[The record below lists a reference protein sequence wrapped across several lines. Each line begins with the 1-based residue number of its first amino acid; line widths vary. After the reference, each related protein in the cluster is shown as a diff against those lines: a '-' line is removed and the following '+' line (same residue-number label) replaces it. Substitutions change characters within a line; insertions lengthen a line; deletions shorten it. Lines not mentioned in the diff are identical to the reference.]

1 MELASS
7 ANQHTSTPNNPPND
21 SAPSSPSQRHDSQI
35 AQPPASSVPV
45 QQPQQQQQQQTPLAT
60 PAQQQNPHS
69 IPSTPSTHNKYEPYH
84 RSSPSIA
91 SRAASMSISTPNSQD
106 PSARQR
112 NATMDYN
119 GSQMDVDMDADP
131 FNQQKYSRPPAT
143 SRLSSQYLPINAQ
156 DDGANRAR
164 YSPMNTSP
172 TTYASPPQQ
181 HQQQQQ
187 NLSANPTQYTSY
199 TPQQSARQSP
209 NRQSQFAS
217 PTQQGRY
224 YASPPASARAHTN
237 QLPPLQSTLQTPA
250 AYYPQSATQ
259 QLNAVF
265 GQEAHEPEKKPP
277 QSSHGSNTVPQFSRV
292 YNACDLNAQVNTQPP
307 FRRANPEGGFIS
319 PLQALTTHLPATYRI
334 CNPAF
339 QYESSRNPRRVL
351 TKPSKGVK
359 NDGYDNEDS
368 DYILYVNDILGS
380 EETNHKNRYLILDV
394 LGQGTFGQVVKCQ
407 NLKTQEVVAV
417 KVVKNKTAYFNQ
429 SMMEV
434 SVLDLLNGRM
444 DKNDDHHILR
454 LKDTF
459 IHRQHL
465 CLVFELLSVNLY
477 ELIKQN
483 QFRGLS
489 TTLVRVFAQ
498 QLLNG
503 LCLLSKAKLIHCDL
517 KPENILLKNLES
529 PIIKIIDFGSACD
542 ERQTVY
548 TYIQSRFY
556 RSPEV
561 LLGLPYSAAIDM
573 WSLGCIVVELFL
585 GLPLFPGSS
594 EYNQVSRITE
604 MLGLPPTWML
614 EVGKQSGEFFEK
626 VHDEFGRRTHRLKS
640 MEQYSREHG
649 TKEQPS
655 KKYFQQT
662 RLPDI
667 IRAYPMPRKG
677 MKQNEMEREMA
688 NREAFIDF
696 VHGLLNIN
704 PLERW
709 TPQQARTHPFI
720 TQQKFTGPFQPRM
733 DLKPTSRSPAP
744 GVQQQQQAEALSRQ
758 RQQQAQAAQVQQ
770 AANAAYANAMHGM
783 TPGYPASP
791 NTAQHQHQHQQQAAM
806 YQNMYSPSQQGAPP
820 PYPANPPV
828 QSAYGQQVPMIQQP
842 PPAAGMH
849 PYAQQ
854 PQQNLYAQATTRAGR
869 QRASTMDGQGNV
881 NGIPSALQRVVSHLD
896 PNQPIRLQPSPAYY
910 PPPQDGQAASD
921 LGSIGSRR
929 RASRAGG
936 NNRQGGQGQERNF
949 VRLLEDRTLEE
960 GWNGNNAQ
968 WSGSNV

>member
-1 MELASS
+1 MQYNGDIDGDMPMEDADPYNKQKYARPTNSNRNS
-7 ANQHTSTPNNPPND
+7 AYLP
-21 SAPSSPSQRHDSQI
+21 
-35 AQPPASSVPV
+35 
-45 QQPQQQQQQQTPLAT
+45 
-60 PAQQQNPHS
+60 
-69 IPSTPSTHNKYEPYH
+69 TH
-84 RSSPSIA
+84 A
-91 SRAASMSISTPNSQD
+91 DDGQSRAA
-106 PSARQR
+106 
-112 NATMDYN
+112 
-119 GSQMDVDMDADP
+119 
-131 FNQQKYSRPPAT
+131 
-143 SRLSSQYLPINAQ
+143 
-156 DDGANRAR
+156 AR

-172 TTYASPPQQ
+172 TTPYVSSPQQ
-181 HQQQQQ
+181 QLGS
-187 NLSANPTQYTSY
+187 NQYASY

-209 NRQSQFAS
+209 TRQQNPYASSTSQ
-217 PTQQGRY
+217 QRY
-224 YASPPASARAHTN
+224 YASPPSSSRAQAS
-237 QLPPLQSTLQTPA
+237 QLPPLQSNMSPGS
-250 AYYPQSATQ
+250 YYPQSATQ

-265 GQEAHEPEKKPP
+265 GQEYHSPKPP
-277 QSSHGSNTVPQFSRV
+277 SQQQQQQQQLPPGSKGPVPQFSKCHSVSDLDPRV
-292 YNACDLNAQVNTQPP
+292 NSQPP

-334 CNPAF
+334 CNPSF

-359 NDGYDNEDS
+359 NDGYDNEES

-604 MLGLPPTWML
+604 MLGLPPNWML

-626 VHDEFGRRTHRLKS
+626 AHDEFGRRTYRLMS
-640 MEQYSREHG
+640 MDQYSRAHG

-655 KKYFQQT
+655 KKYFTAT

-667 IRAYPMPRKG
+667 IRNYPMPRKG
-677 MKQNEMEREMA
+677 MKQNEVERGVYDTVWFLERDTDPCAEMA

-709 TPQQARTHPFI
+709 SPQQARTHPFI
-720 TQQKFTGPFQPRM
+720 TQQKYSGPFQPQM
-733 DLKPTSRSPAP
+733 NLKTTSRSPAP
-744 GVQQQQQAEALSRQ
+744 GVQQQQQAEAMSKQ
-758 RQQQAQAAQVQQ
+758 RAQQQQAQQAQQVQ
-770 AANAAYANAMHGM
+770 AASAAYAGM
-783 TPGYPASP
+783 QHMSPGYPASP
-791 NTAQHQHQHQQQAAM
+791 HAAQQQQAAM
-806 YQNMYSPSQQGAPP
+806 YGNMYSPSHQGAPP
-820 PYPANPPV
+820 PYPSQLP
-828 QSAYGQQVPMIQQP
+828 STYGQQVPMIQQP
-842 PPAAGMH
+842 PAAAQMYAH
-849 PYAQQ
+849 PQQ
-854 PQQNLYAQATTRAGR
+854 PNLYAQATTRAGR
-869 QRASTMDGQGNV
+869 QRASTMDG
-881 NGIPSALQRVVSHLD
+881 NGIPPALQRVVSHLD
-896 PNQPIRLQPSPAYY
+896 PNAPIRLQPSPAYY
-910 PPPQDGQAASD
+910 PPPPE
-921 LGSIGSRR
+921 
-929 RASRAGG
+929 
-936 NNRQGGQGQERNF
+936 GQGQDASQLGNIGGRRRTSRGAGQRQGQDRNF
-949 VRLLEDRTLEE
+949 VRVLEDRTLEE
-960 GWNGNNAQ
+960 GWNGGGGGGGG
-968 WSGSNV
+968 WGGV

>member
-1 MELASS
+1 
-7 ANQHTSTPNNPPND
+7 
-21 SAPSSPSQRHDSQI
+21 
-35 AQPPASSVPV
+35 
-45 QQPQQQQQQQTPLAT
+45 
-60 PAQQQNPHS
+60 
-69 IPSTPSTHNKYEPYH
+69 
-84 RSSPSIA
+84 
-91 SRAASMSISTPNSQD
+91 
-106 PSARQR
+106 
-112 NATMDYN
+112 MDD
-119 GSQMDVDMDADP
+119 MDVDMDADP
-131 FNQQKYSRPPAT
+131 FNKQKYTRPPNA
-143 SRLSSQYLPINAQ
+143 SRLSSQYLPTTTNAHEDRQ
-156 DDGANRAR
+156 AR
-164 YSPMNTSP
+164 YSPMNTSSSTTSPTSYMSPP
-172 TTYASPPQQ
+172 TTSNPYA
-181 HQQQQQ
+181 
-187 NLSANPTQYTSY
+187 SY
-199 TPQQSARQSP
+199 TPQQAARQSP
-209 NRQSQFAS
+209 NRQSQYTS
-217 PTQQGRY
+217 PTQQQRY
-224 YASPPASARAHTN
+224 YASPPSSSRATTS
-237 QLPPLQSTLQTPA
+237 QLPPLQPSLSPN

-265 GQEAHEPEKKPP
+265 GNEPDPQKQQQQPP
-277 QSSHGSNTVPQFSRV
+277 TQQQPTPMSGTEQPVPQFSRV
-292 YNACDLNAQVNTQPP
+292 HSVNDLQPRINSQPP
-307 FRRANPEGGFIS
+307 FRRAHPEGGFIS

-334 CNPAF
+334 CNPTF

-359 NDGYDNEDS
+359 NDGYDNEES

-604 MLGLPPTWML
+604 MLGLPPNWML

-626 VHDEFGRRTHRLKS
+626 VHDEFGRRTYRLKS
-640 MEQYSREHG
+640 MDQYSREHG

-677 MKQNEMEREMA
+677 MKQNEIEREMA

-709 TPQQARTHPFI
+709 SPQQARTHPFI
-720 TQQKFTGPFQPRM
+720 TQQKFTGPFQPQM
-733 DLKPTSRSPAP
+733 NLKTQSRSPAP
-744 GVQQQQQAEALSRQ
+744 GVQQQQQAEQLSRQ
-758 RQQQAQAAQVQQ
+758 RAQQAQAAQVQQ
-770 AANAAYANAMHGM
+770 AANAAYGQMHM
-783 TPGYPASP
+783 SPGYPTSP
-791 NTAQHQHQHQQQAAM
+791 HVAQQQQQAAM
-806 YQNMYSPSQQGAPP
+806 YGNMYSPSHQGAPP
-820 PYPANPPV
+820 PYPSNPP
-828 QSAYGQQVPMIQQP
+828 SATAYGQQVPMIQQP
-842 PPAAGMH
+842 PPTASMH

-854 PQQNLYAQATTRAGR
+854 QQPNLYAQATTRAGR
-869 QRASTMDGQGNV
+869 QRASTMDG
-881 NGIPSALQRVVSHLD
+881 NGIPPALQRVVSHLD
-896 PNQPIRLQPSPAYY
+896 PNAPIRLQPSPAYY
-910 PPPQDGQAASD
+910 PPPQEGQSASD
-921 LGSIGSRR
+921 VGNVGGRR
-929 RASRAGG
+929 RTSRAGTG
-936 NNRQGGQGQERNF
+936 RQGGGGNGQDRNF
-949 VRLLEDRTLEE
+949 VRMLEDRTLEE
-960 GWNGNNAQ
+960 GWNSGGSGNGWHGGA
-968 WSGSNV
+968 